1 VGETPDGAGIADSTA
16 GSVWTRRGLLA
27 ATALGTAWLAAR
39 DSAPQP
45 RPHVALT
52 RKTAAKPPSAPASP
66 VVAPSPSPSPTP
78 PVVPVQ
84 HSPVCTLADY
94 RKVVPGP
101 PFPATA
107 VALTIDDG
115 PHPTWT
121 PKVLAL
127 LERYHVQATFCL
139 IGNQVLGHESVA
151 KLITKAG
158 HHLANH
164 TWSHPITLPTYSPD
178 KMRQE
183 IHRAQDKIYSTT
195 GYQPTIFRSP
205 GGAWSAPLY
214 QVTSD
219 AGMVPVDW
227 SDDPRD
233 WTRPGTGA
241 IVQRMLA
248 ARPGEILL
256 CHDGGG
262 DRSETCAAL
271 QTVIPALLARGYTF
285 VAL

>member
-1 VGETPDGAGIADSTA
+1 MGVGETPDGDGTA
-16 GSVWTRRGLLA
+16 GNAWTRRGLLA

-45 RPHVALT
+45 HRVLT
-52 RKTAAKPPSAPASP
+52 RKTVAVKPPAAPASP
-66 VVAPSPSPSPTP
+66 VVAPSPSPTP
-78 PVVPVQ
+78 SVVPVQ
-84 HSPVCTLADY
+84 SSPVCTLADY
-94 RKVVPGP
+94 RRVVPGP
-101 PFPATA
+101 PFPANA

-121 PKVLAL
+121 PRVLAL

-151 KLITKAG
+151 RSITKAG

-164 TWSHPITLPTYSPD
+164 TWSHPLKLPTYTPD

-195 GYQPTIFRSP
+195 GYQPTLFRSP
-205 GGAWSAPLY
+205 GGAWSAALY
-214 QVTSD
+214 QQAAE

-233 WTRPGTGA
+233 WARPGTA
-241 IVQRMLA
+241 SIVRTMLA